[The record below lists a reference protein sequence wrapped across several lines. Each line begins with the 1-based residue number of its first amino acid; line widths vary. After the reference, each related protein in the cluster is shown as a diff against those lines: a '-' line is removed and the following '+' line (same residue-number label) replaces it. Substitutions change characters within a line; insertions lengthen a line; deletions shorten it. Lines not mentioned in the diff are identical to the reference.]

1 MGAAKRVRAPVAA
14 PAISS
19 ISPVTP
25 LPSVEVRASG
35 VHGLGAFALRSIPRG
50 QAIGAYEGRRYSP
63 GEQADREW
71 DHDLTYVFGLSDGT
85 LIDGSDGGNA
95 TRHINHSCAPNCQAF
110 EVTSED
116 GELTIQIEAR
126 RRLKK
131 DEELSIDYQ
140 LDIGEHDPADYPCRC
155 GAANCRGTLA
165 AG

>member
-1 MGAAKRVRAPVAA
+1 MGSRRSVPYSAPDS
-14 PAISS
+14 P
-19 ISPVTP
+19 SPVVP
-25 LPSVEVRASG
+25 LPAVEVRASG
-35 VHGLGAFALRSIPRG
+35 VHGLGAFAIRSIPRG
-50 QAIGAYEGRRYSP
+50 QLIGAYEGRRYSP
-63 GEQADREW
+63 GEQAARQW

-116 GELTIQIEAR
+116 GDVSIQIEAR

-140 LDIGEHDPADYPCRC
+140 LDIGENDPADYPCRC
-155 GAANCRGTLA
+155 GAARCRGTLA

>member
-1 MGAAKRVRAPVAA
+1 MGARR
-14 PAISS
+14 PARTASPS

-25 LPSVEVRASG
+25 LPSVDVRASG
-35 VHGLGAFALRSIPRG
+35 VHGLGAFANRSIPRG
-50 QAIGAYEGRRYSP
+50 QVIGSYEGRRYSP
-63 GEQADREW
+63 GEQAEKDW
-71 DHDLTYVFGLSDGT
+71 DQALTYVFGLSDGT

-95 TRHINHSCAPNCQAF
+95 TRHINHCCAPNCQAY

-116 GELTIQIEAR
+116 GELSIVVEAK

-140 LDIGEHDPADYPCRC
+140 LDIGENDPADYPCRC

-165 AG
+165 AKP